1 MMLDQKGFPA
11 VSKMHTQPN
20 GGKFPA
26 SIQPAHLN
34 EESLSVC
41 GAYIPAWSLTGLTL
55 AHEDKDGQ
63 RTGTPETYAHEQAKR
78 SASSSA

>member
-1 MMLDQKGFPA
+1 MTLLLGNPIFVLPSCFVSERKQAQMMLDQKGFPA

-41 GAYIPAWSLTGLTL
+41 GAYIPIFDA
-55 AHEDKDGQ
+55 Q
-63 RTGTPETYAHEQAKR
+63 GTNVA
-78 SASSSA
+78 